1 MKKIRLSLLAWAS
14 FSVMASAS
22 AATIAENFASDP
34 LQNGWKTF
42 GDASLFQWNPTNQ
55 NLEVTWDSTRT
66 NSYFYRPLGTIVTR
80 NDDFSIAFDLN
91 LQDIASG
98 VEPGKTGPLQI
109 SFGFLNFAGATSPT
123 FMRGSFGNAPNV
135 AGFDYYTDGF
145 YDYFGT
151 IYPSPA
157 ATVPAFISGVN
168 SYHYAPALV
177 STYNNLLPEQQII
190 HIEMT
195 YTASNQ
201 TAVVSVSTNGGQLA
215 SLPPMVLN
223 PVNNFE
229 AADNFAVDT
238 FSISSFSSV
247 GDDYDSVLA
256 HGTVANLVVTVPPP
270 PVQGFSGSLTNNLW
284 RGEFYSQSNWLYT
297 LERSSDLQDWTGISP
312 TTSGNGTNLVLF
324 DLTPPDSN
332 AFYRVRAYRP

>member
-1 MKKIRLSLLAWAS
+1 MKKICLLAVAGCSVLAS
-14 FSVMASAS
+14 VSATTLVGDFS
-22 AATIAENFASDP
+22 TDP
-34 LQNGWKTF
+34 MQHGWKIF
-42 GDASLFQWNPTNQ
+42 GNEELFHWNSTNQ
-55 NLEVTWDSTRT
+55 NLEVTWDSTQT
-66 NSYFYRPLGTIVTR
+66 NSYFYQPLGTIVTR
-80 NDDFSIAFDLN
+80 NDDFSIAFDLT
-91 LQDIASG
+91 LHDIASG

-109 SFGFLNFAGATSPT
+109 SFGFLNFAGATST
-123 FMRGSFGNAPNV
+123 NFMRGSFGSAPNV

-168 SYHYAPALV
+168 SFNYAPALI
-177 STYNNLLPEQQII
+177 SAYDNQLPENQLI

-201 TAVVSVSTNGGQLA
+201 TARVSVSTNGVELVT
-215 SLPPMVLN
+215 LPALVLDAA
-223 PVNNFE
+223 NNFDAPE
-229 AADNFAVDT
+229 NFAVDT

-270 PVQGFSGSLTNNLW
+270 PVQNFSGSFSNQFW
-284 RGEFYSQSNWLYT
+284 RAEFLSQSNWVYT
-297 LERSSDLQDWTGISP
+297 LERSVDLRSWSEINP
-312 TTSGNGTNLVLF
+312 TNSGTDTQLVLI
-324 DLTPPDSN
+324 DTNPPAAN
-332 AFYRVRAYRP
+332 AFYRIRAERP